1 MNRIGSSGLWWGL
14 LLVVGGVLWLLEVT
28 DTISV
33 HPFVVA
39 TFFTLAGLGFT
50 IDFVRQE
57 ASWWAAMPAGALLG
71 LGALIAFVEGTQAA
85 GEWGAAILLAS
96 TGVGFGAVYFRSRSH
111 WWALIPSG
119 MLVAVAFIVAS
130 VPVVKGGSGVAV
142 IVLGILAAAL
152 VAIALVPIRG
162 RRMLWALVPA
172 AILGVVAGFLAQ
184 GQEKVLEPF
193 NWVAPVALL
202 VVGLAV
208 VARTAFG
215 RAADRPG
222 S

>member
-1 MNRIGSSGLWWGL
+1 MNRYGTSGLWWGL

-39 TFFTLAGLGFT
+39 TFFILAGLGFA
-50 IDFVRQE
+50 IDFARQE
-57 ASWWAAMPAGALLG
+57 TYWWAAMPAGALLG
-71 LGALIAFVEGTQAA
+71 LGALIAFVEGTHAA
-85 GEWGAAILLAS
+85 GEWGAAILVAS
-96 TGVGFGAVYFRSRSH
+96 TGLGFGGVYFRSRSH
-111 WWALIPSG
+111 WWALIPAV

-130 VPVVKGGSGVAV
+130 VPVVKGGPGIAV
-142 IVLGILAAAL
+142 IVLWILAAGL
-152 VAIALVPIRG
+152 VAFALIPIRG

-193 NWVAPVALL
+193 NWVTPLALL
-202 VVGLAV
+202 VIGLVV
-208 VARTAFG
+208 VARTMSG
-215 RAADRPG
+215 RGADRPG

>member
-1 MNRIGSSGLWWGL
+1 MNRFGTSGLWWGL

-39 TFFTLAGLGFT
+39 TFFSLAGLGFAT
-50 IDFVRQE
+50 DFVRHDG
-57 ASWWAAMPAGALLG
+57 SWWAAMPAGALLG
-71 LGALIAFVEGTQAA
+71 LGALIAFVEGTGAA

-96 TGVGFGAVYFRSRSH
+96 TGAGFGAVYFRSRSH
-111 WWALIPSG
+111 WWALIPAG
-119 MLVAVAFIVAS
+119 MLVAVAVIVAS
-130 VPVVKGGSGVAV
+130 VPVVKGGPGIAV

-152 VAIALVPIRG
+152 VAFALIPIRG

-172 AILGVVAGFLAQ
+172 AILGIVAGFLAQ

-193 NWVAPVALL
+193 NWVTPAALL
-202 VVGLAV
+202 IVGLVV
-208 VARTAFG
+208 VARTWIG
-215 RAADRPG
+215 RGADRAE

>member
-1 MNRIGSSGLWWGL
+1 MNRNGTTGLWWGL
-14 LLVVGGVLWLLEVT
+14 LLVVGGVLWLLEITHTV
-28 DTISV
+28 SV

-39 TFFTLAGLGFT
+39 TFFILAGLGFAT
-50 IDFVRQE
+50 DFVRHE

-71 LGALIAFVEGTQAA
+71 LGALIAFVEGTQAS

-96 TGVGFGAVYFRSRSH
+96 TGVGFGATYFRSHSH
-111 WWALIPSG
+111 SWTLIPAG
-119 MLVAVAFIVAS
+119 LLV
-130 VPVVKGGSGVAV
+130 GVAV
-142 IVLGILAAAL
+142 IVAAVPVARGGPGVAVVVLGLLAAAL
-152 VAIALVPIRG
+152 AAFALIPIRG

-193 NWVAPVALL
+193 NWVAPLALL

-208 VARTAFG
+208 VARNLTG
-215 RAADRPG
+215 RDADRPG

>member
-1 MNRIGSSGLWWGL
+1 MNRSGTSGLWWGL

-28 DTISV
+28 DTINI

-39 TFFTLAGLGFT
+39 MFFFLAGVGFAF
-50 IDFVRQE
+50 DFVRSE

-85 GEWGAAILLAS
+85 GEWGAAMLLAS
-96 TGVGFGAVYFRSRSH
+96 TGIGFGAVYFRSSAH
-111 WWALIPSG
+111 WWTLIPAG
-119 MLVAVAFIVAS
+119 MLVAVALIVAS
-130 VPVVKGGSGVAV
+130 VPFVKNGPGIAV

-152 VAIALVPIRG
+152 VAFALIPIRG

-172 AILGVVAGFLAQ
+172 AVLGVVAGFLGR
-184 GQEKVLEPF
+184 GQAEVLEPY
-193 NWVAPVALL
+193 NWVAPVVLL
-202 VVGLAV
+202 VVGLV
-208 VARTAFG
+208 VLARMMSG
-215 RAADRPG
+215 RGADRPG

>member
-1 MNRIGSSGLWWGL
+1 MSRNGTSALWWGL
-14 LLVVGGVLWLLEVT
+14 LLIVGGVLWLLEVT
-28 DTISV
+28 HTISV

-39 TFFTLAGLGFT
+39 TFFILAGLGFA
-50 IDFVRQE
+50 IDFVRHE

-71 LGALIAFVEGTQAA
+71 LGALIAFVEGTRAP

-96 TGVGFGAVYFRSRSH
+96 TGVGFGATYFRSRH
-111 WWALIPSG
+111 HVWTLIPAG
-119 MLVAVAFIVAS
+119 MLVGVAIIVAS
-130 VPVVKGGSGVAV
+130 VPVFRGGPGVAV
-142 IVLGILAAAL
+142 VVLGFLAAAL
-152 VAIALVPIRG
+152 AVFALIPIRG

-172 AILGVVAGFLAQ
+172 VILGVVAGFLAQ

-202 VVGLAV
+202 VIGLAV
-208 VARTAFG
+208 LARNLTG
-215 RAADRPG
+215 RDAGRPG